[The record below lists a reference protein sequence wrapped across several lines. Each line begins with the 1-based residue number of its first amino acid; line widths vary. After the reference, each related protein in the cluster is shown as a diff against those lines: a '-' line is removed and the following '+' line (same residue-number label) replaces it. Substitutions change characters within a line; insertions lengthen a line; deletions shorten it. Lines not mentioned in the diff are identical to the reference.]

1 MVDALGGEAA
11 GGVAERLEGGE
22 KADGVADHTVEV
34 AAGVAGLAA
43 GEVEERQ
50 FGLAHGARAE
60 RNTHNKWFNAAVG
73 CGSMGAS
80 ARFKAAKPRFKE
92 AVGLGSKVQR
102 MEQREENRVYSCYP
116 ES

>member
-80 ARFKAAKPRFKE
+80 ARFKAAKPRFNV
-92 AVGLGSKVQR
+92 ATPRFNGSA
-102 MEQREENRVYSCYP
+102 
-116 ES
+116 